1 MKMTKRIIVS
11 FFVLLVCIQS
21 NAQQD
26 PLYAQYLNNPMV
38 INPAYAG
45 LNNNFNASV
54 SYRSQWG
61 GFDGKPVTMNV
72 NSHIA
77 LVDNKV
83 GAGFLLV
90 SDQLGSVK
98 NTEFQAA
105 FSYKLELNNNV
116 LSFGMQTGFI
126 NFRNNFGELNLADPN
141 DPAFGQNENV
151 TKPNLGFGLVLKS
164 ERYFLGVSIPR
175 MLSSTVNTGGQEF
188 DIYDQHFY
196 LLGAYL
202 INLNENIRI
211 KPSVLLKGVAGA
223 PMSVDVNFNVNI
235 DARYTA
241 GVFTRNFNTYGVIL
255 QMLLSDKYLI
265 AYNFELPTN
274 NSVGSQFTTNE
285 IMLGIKVPLLMAH
298 DRSITNF

>member
-1 MKMTKRIIVS
+1 MKQIALFLIV
-11 FFVLLVCIQS
+11 FVASISLGF
-21 NAQQD
+21 AQQD

-45 LNNNFNASV
+45 LNNNFNTSV

-61 GFDGKPVTMNV
+61 GFDGNPTTMNV

-83 GAGFLLV
+83 GAGFLLI

-105 FSYKLELNNNV
+105 FSYKLELNDHV
-116 LSFGMQTGFI
+116 VSFGMQTGFI
-126 NFRNNFGELNLADPN
+126 NFRNDFSKLSLADPN

-164 ERYFLGVSIPR
+164 ERYFVGLSIPR
-175 MLSSTVNTGGQEF
+175 MLSSTVSTGGQEF
-188 DIYDQHFY
+188 DLYDQHYY
-196 LLGAYL
+196 LLGSYL
-202 INLNENIRI
+202 INLNEHIRF
-211 KPSVLLKGVAGA
+211 KPAILLKGVSGS
-223 PMSVDVNFNVNI
+223 PISVDLNFNVNI
-235 DARYTA
+235 NARYTA
-241 GVFTRNFNTYGVIL
+241 GIFTRNFNTYGLLL
-255 QMLLSDKYLI
+255 QMMLSDKYLL
-265 AYNFELPTN
+265 AYNFEVPTG
-274 NSVGSQFTTNE
+274 NSVGARFTTNE
-285 IMLGIKVPLLMAH
+285 ILLGFKLPILNAH